1 MKYKSKILNIARNDL
16 KEIRTY
22 LSDFGSSPKRKLRES
37 FYEYV
42 KNVSKNPYIYPE
54 YEENKTYRKAVIQY
68 DYLVFYTVDE
78 ESKTVKIQRVLS
90 SRQNVKNI
98 LD

>member
-1 MKYKSKILNIARNDL
+1 MYKSRILDIARNDL

-22 LSDFGSSPKRKLRES
+22 LSDFGSIPKRKLRES
-37 FYEYV
+37 FNEYV
-42 KNVSKNPYIYPE
+42 KNVSNNPYIYPE
-54 YEENKTYRKAVIQY
+54 YEENNMYRKAVIHY

-78 ESKTVKIQRVLS
+78 ENKTVKIQRVLS